1 MNDIL
6 SIYSNQNVLSLT
18 MMAYWPLMPG
28 LYLNTYIMY
37 DTDQDIDIDQMSNQ
51 STIITAELEYR
62 F

>member
-1 MNDIL
+1 
-6 SIYSNQNVLSLT
+6 

-51 STIITAELEYR
+51 STIITTELEYR